1 MTEPFEYFDILATLN
16 EYHVRYV
23 LIGGLAAILW
33 GSDNITQD
41 VDVCYAR
48 ERENIEVLVKALKS
62 MDAHLRGFPK
72 GLPEIID
79 ERAFR
84 LGDTM
89 TFDTK
94 FGKFDCL
101 GTPSGTRG
109 YADLAQYAKSMDIGK
124 GTMILVASID
134 DIIRMKRTAGRVKD
148 LNVVEGLKLLKE
160 MRRDLDEKGEP
171 PAGE

>member
-1 MTEPFEYFDILATLN
+1 MSDLFEYFEVLSTLN
-16 EYHVRYV
+16 DHDVKYV
-23 LIGGLAAILW
+23 LIGGLAANLW

-41 VDVCYAR
+41 VDVCY
-48 ERENIEVLVKALKS
+48 ERDRQNIAALVKALKS

-79 ERAFR
+79 ERSFQ

-101 GTPSGTRG
+101 ATPSGTSG
-109 YADLAQYAKSMDIGK
+109 FADLAQHAALMDIGK
-124 GTMILVASID
+124 GVTVLVADID
-134 DIIRMKRTAGRVKD
+134 DIIRMKRTAGRAKD
-148 LNVVEGLKLLKE
+148 LSAVENLKVLKV
-160 MRRDLDEKGEP
+160 MRRNLEEP
-171 PAGE
+171 ASS

>member
-1 MTEPFEYFDILATLN
+1 MIDVFEFFEVLATLN
-16 EYHVRYV
+16 KHDVRYV
-23 LIGGLAAILW
+23 LIGGLAANLW
-33 GSDNITQD
+33 GLDNITQD

-48 ERENIEVLVKALKS
+48 ERENIALLVKALKS

-79 ERAFR
+79 VRTFQ

-101 GTPSGTRG
+101 GTPSGTQG
-109 YADLAQYAKSMDIGK
+109 YKDLAEHATLMDVGK
-124 GTMILVASID
+124 GTMVLVADID
-134 DIIRMKRTAGRVKD
+134 DIITMKRTAGRVKD
-148 LNVVEGLKLLKE
+148 LNAVEGLKLLKE
-160 MRRDLDEKGEP
+160 VRRDLSDKGDP
-171 PAGE
+171 PQGE